1 MAFVYL
7 MFNIEIDKN
16 NHSDI
21 TDNNQPSFA
30 GIPLPLLK
38 VLCGEMNVIKAEWV
52 NAKQ

>member
-7 MFNIEIDKN
+7 MFNIKIDKN
-16 NHSDI
+16 NRSDI

-38 VLCGEMNVIKAEWV
+38 VLYGEVKVTEVGWV